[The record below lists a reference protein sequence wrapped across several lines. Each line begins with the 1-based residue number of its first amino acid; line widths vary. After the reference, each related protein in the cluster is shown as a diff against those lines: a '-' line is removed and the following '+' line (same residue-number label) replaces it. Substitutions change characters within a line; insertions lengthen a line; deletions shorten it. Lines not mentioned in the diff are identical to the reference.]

1 MSRRYCLALDLKD
14 DAGSIAEY
22 ERHHEKIWPEVTR
35 SIRES
40 GIVDMEIYRIDNRL
54 FMVMEVSDDFTFEAK
69 ADADGSNPL
78 VAEWEE
84 LMGEFQQPLPGA
96 GPGEKWLQMRRI
108 FKLEKG
114 D

>member
-1 MSRRYCLALDLKD
+1 MSRRYCLALDLKND
-14 DAGSIAEY
+14 TGSIAEY
-22 ERHHEKIWPEVTR
+22 ERYHEKIWPEITR
-35 SIRES
+35 SIRDS
-40 GIVDMEIYRIDNRL
+40 GIVDMEIYRIENRL

-69 ADADGSNPL
+69 ADADGSNPR

-84 LMGEFQQPLPGA
+84 LMWTFQQPIPGA
-96 GPGEKWLQMRRI
+96 MPGEKWLQMKRI